1 MDEEQLDLL
10 GNPTEGGATKA
21 LQQNLQQGVA
31 EGVQQPIQ
39 EAITQAQDGLGQV
52 VQQGTEAVQNA
63 IPRTQDGAVDTEAI
77 NQVLPEGV
85 QLPQQQPVQAEET
98 GDTLTDEDLQRILDT
113 AGEEGEFQPNVF
125 TETGA
130 AVVGGALDAV
140 DSVTGF
146 GELVGDT
153 LKQGVNSI
161 MGNPTDPTQDI
172 FHEDYVHR
180 EIGWLDIP
188 EHWKPENHTG
198 LGNFTRGLVEF
209 GLLTW
214 ATAGV
219 GGAAGAG
226 LKGATKGIPLVGGTL
241 RSANAAVKGN
251 KTLQFLSKGAKISA
265 EGGVADLMSSSSE
278 MGNLANLAE
287 EWVPWLAP
295 DIMKAVAVREGD
307 NPWLARVKTVTAGA
321 GMNHVGHL
329 VGALGKGLWRSVDEV
344 RAGKS
349 VDEANIKGTETY
361 YEQMD
366 LELKLDEAHSTQEA
380 TELFIQGEGLGK
392 ADPMEEYVRRHSS
405 QDSID
410 IYFDPNTDA
419 ATRDAIFKSATKIGA
434 SKNDAWNPVAYLSD
448 ADGRVPR
455 KTPNAKVN
463 PELYSPP
470 ERATIRADVDGAVK
484 NVGESQLKLFEDGK
498 YRGHTPIMT
507 SPALKAYSKNKTK
520 WKNFLNKATREIT
533 QSAFS
538 DLDNRLDWNKLKASI
553 EELSGPMIRR
563 IEDLKS
569 GENVDLV
576 EYFKKSLLED
586 PNNERWYID
595 DGNKIK
601 TINPAKKGANVLVLH
616 ALAGMASDI
625 AEGAYHQGSK
635 VSMKAQMDMVVD
647 ATKLILI
654 ENKKFN
660 VMWGLDG
667 KQQQWG
673 FDLPESVKKATKL
686 KLENIDEQME
696 EYWKA
701 LDDLR
706 KGNDWKTMSALMELN
721 MLSDGS
727 VRTIADIH
735 EYLRSVRRGGEM
747 DGIVIR
753 GKAYEA
759 VKGVFYNSILSSPRT
774 IRKAGIGT
782 NMIAMLRPWSAYF
795 GAIAGDYLPWAKKLS
810 KEDRWMAAVQIDSMA
825 RAWRESLFMAKRN
838 WDLGVSR
845 KNQDY
850 AQKFDIE
857 SDLAHWQS
865 MEKYHEMFG
874 SEGEKRAY
882 RWINGVV
889 NMNTSPLMKY
899 SANAMGA
906 GDALARTIIGR
917 QFMAKKA
924 AQDAAK
930 NFDFANS
937 TLDDFKNLIANS
949 EENFRREI
957 FAKNEDGVWIVK
969 DKAASMAGDEAAMTK
984 GLENNWKGF
993 EMIAGIKG
1001 MEHFFPFVRTGVNF
1015 LDLTFQHTY
1024 LNTFRGKWKDLVV
1037 RPGRRG
1043 GKIDD
1048 AVMRK
1053 YGLQPEDVA
1062 GEIALMQ
1069 GRMAMGTAFTGV
1081 ATIAALGGFI
1091 TGDLPVSDKDRK
1103 HWRLNKIQPHSF
1115 RVPTG
1120 DGYTYVSYKE
1130 LEMFKPFLSTMANIT
1145 AYSGELGGSNTEEM
1159 IMQMAFATSA
1169 LIVEQSMLSGMGDLA
1184 QIMDVSQFSATEIQN
1199 VIARI
1204 VRSQIPYSS
1213 LSADFHA
1220 AFDGTQRE
1228 ANTIWEKIIQRDVLF
1243 RRMNK
1248 PKFDIFSK
1256 GNKAKEIYYGTEEP
1270 LMKLFNTMTGW
1281 GITYVEGDLVKETLH
1296 DIGYNVPEITDVIG
1310 DINLNSNQKSKL
1322 SELLSEG
1329 NLQKDLEW
1337 LIKSKAFQNELAAF
1351 KKNGY
1356 QESDGWR
1363 KEKAIFFKAID
1374 KIVAKHKKIAIHK
1387 LLQGYPELAKQ
1398 IKLIKAKDALLKT
1411 GHGRSGGD
1419 LNTLLNY
1426 ATNP

>member
-1 MDEEQLDLL
+1 
-10 GNPTEGGATKA
+10 
-21 LQQNLQQGVA
+21 
-31 EGVQQPIQ
+31 
-39 EAITQAQDGLGQV
+39 
-52 VQQGTEAVQNA
+52 
-63 IPRTQDGAVDTEAI
+63 
-77 NQVLPEGV
+77 
-85 QLPQQQPVQAEET
+85 
-98 GDTLTDEDLQRILDT
+98 
-113 AGEEGEFQPNVF
+113 
-125 TETGA
+125 
-130 AVVGGALDAV
+130 
-140 DSVTGF
+140 
-146 GELVGDT
+146 
-153 LKQGVNSI
+153 

-172 FHEDYVHR
+172 FHEDYNHR
-180 EIGWLDIP
+180 DIGWLDIP

-349 VDEANIKGTETY
+349 IDEANIKGTETY

-366 LELKLDEAHSTQEA
+366 LELKLDEAHSTEEA

-410 IYFDPNTDA
+410 VYFDPNTDA
-419 ATRDAIFKSATKIGA
+419 ATRDAIFQTATKIGA
-434 SKNDAWNPVAYLSD
+434 SKNDAWNPIAYLSD

-455 KTPNAKVN
+455 KTPNPKVN
-463 PELYSPP
+463 PEQFSPP
-470 ERATIRADVDGAVK
+470 ERATIRADGDGAVK
-484 NVGESQLKLFEDGK
+484 NVGEGQLKLFEDGK

-533 QSAFS
+533 HSAFA
-538 DLDNRLDWNKLKASI
+538 DLDNRLDWDKLKASI
-553 EELSGPMIRR
+553 EELSGPMIRT

-569 GENVDLV
+569 GENVNLADAFR
-576 EYFKKSLLED
+576 ESMND
-586 PNNERWYID
+586 PNNRRWYID
-595 DGNKIK
+595 NGNKIE
-601 TINPAKKGANVLVLH
+601 TINPAQKGANVLVLH

-625 AEGAYHQGSK
+625 AGGAYHQGSK

-654 ENKKFN
+654 ENKKMG

-673 FDLPESVKKATKL
+673 FRIPDSVKKATETKL
-686 KLENIDEQME
+686 NLIDEQME

-706 KGNDWKTMSALMELN
+706 KGNDWKTMAALMELN

-727 VRTIADIH
+727 VRTISDIH
-735 EYLRSVRRGGEM
+735 EYLRSVRQGGKM

-753 GKAYEA
+753 GKFYESI
-759 VKGVFYNSILSSPRT
+759 KGVYYNSILSSPRT
-774 IRKAGIGT
+774 IRKAGLGT

-810 KEDRWMAAVQIDSMA
+810 KEERWMAAVQIDSMS
-825 RAWRESLFMAKRN
+825 RAWRESLMMAKRN
-838 WDLGVSR
+838 WDLGVAR
-845 KNQDY
+845 RNMDY
-850 AQKFDIE
+850 SQKFDIE
-857 SDLAHWQS
+857 GDLAHWKS
-865 MEKYHEMFG
+865 MKKYHRQFG
-874 SEGEKRAY
+874 DQWENTAY
-882 RWINGVV
+882 DWIDNIVD
-889 NMNTSPLMKY
+889 MNTSPLMKY

-937 TLDDFKNLIANS
+937 TLDDFKNLVANS

-984 GLENNWKGF
+984 GLESNWKGF
-993 EMIAGIKG
+993 ELISGIKG

-1024 LNTFRGKWKDLVV
+1024 LNTYRDKWKDLVV

-1043 GKIDD
+1043 QGVDNAILQ
-1048 AVMRK
+1048 K
-1053 YGLQPEDVA
+1053 YGLKPEDVA

-1069 GRMAMGTAFTGV
+1069 GRMAMGTSFTGV

-1091 TGDLPVSDKDRK
+1091 TGDLPISDKDRK
-1103 HWRLNKIQPHSF
+1103 HWRTNKIQPHSI

-1130 LEMFKPFLSTMANIT
+1130 LELFKPFLATMANIT
-1145 AYSGELGGSNTEEM
+1145 AYSGQLGGSTTQEM
-1159 IMQMAFATSA
+1159 LLQMGFAASA
-1169 LIVEQSMLSGMGDLA
+1169 LLVEQSMLSGMGDLA
-1184 QIMDVSQFSATEIQN
+1184 QILDVSQFSATEIQN
-1199 VIARI
+1199 VIARM

-1213 LSADFHA
+1213 LSADFHK

-1228 ANTIWEKIIQRDVLF
+1228 ANTILEKIVQRDVLF
-1243 RRMNK
+1243 RRTNPVK
-1248 PKFDIFSK
+1248 YDIFAK
-1256 GNKAKEIYYGTEEP
+1256 GNKAKEIYYGTENP
-1270 LMKLFNTMTGW
+1270 LMRLFNTMLGW
-1281 GITYVEGDLVKETLH
+1281 GVTYVEGDIVKETLH
-1296 DIGYNVPEITDVIG
+1296 DIGYNLPEITDVIG
-1310 DINLNSNQKSKL
+1310 DVNLNSAQKSKL
-1322 SELLSEG
+1322 SELLSESD
-1329 NLQKDLEW
+1329 LQKDLEW
-1337 LIKSKAFQNELAAF
+1337 LIKSKPFQRELAAF

-1363 KEKAIFFKAID
+1363 KEKASFFRAID
-1374 KIVAKHKKIAIHK
+1374 KIIKKHKKVAIHRMMHE
-1387 LLQGYPELAKQ
+1387 YPELAKQ
-1398 IKLIKAKDALLKT
+1398 IKLIKAKDALLKS

-1419 LNTLLNY
+1419 LNRLLNY

>member
-10 GNPTEGGATKA
+10 GNPTEGGATQA

-39 EAITQAQDGLGQV
+39 EAITQAQDGVSQV
-52 VQQGTEAVQNA
+52 VQQGTQAVQNA
-63 IPRTQDGAVDTEAI
+63 IPRTQDGAVDTGAI

-85 QLPQQQPVQAEET
+85 QLPEQPQQPGYTE
-98 GDTLTDEDLQRILDT
+98 DTLTDEDLQRILDS
-113 AGEEGEFQPNVF
+113 AGEDEFQPNFF

-172 FHEDYVHR
+172 FHEDYNHR
-180 EIGWLDIP
+180 DIGWLDIP

-366 LELKLDEAHSTQEA
+366 NELKLDEAHSTEEA

-392 ADPMEEYVRRHSS
+392 ADPMEEYVRRHSD

-410 IYFDPNTDA
+410 VYFDPNTDA
-419 ATRDAIFKSATKIGA
+419 ATRDAIFDMAAEEGA
-434 SKNDAWNPVAYLSD
+434 KKGDAWNPVAYLSD

-455 KTPNAKVN
+455 KTPNPKVN
-463 PELYSPP
+463 PEQFSPP
-470 ERATIRADVDGAVK
+470 ERATIRADGDGVVK
-484 NVGESQLKLFEDGK
+484 NVAEGQRKLSETGTH
-498 YRGHTPIMT
+498 RGHTPIMT
-507 SPALKAYSKNKTK
+507 SPAQKAYSKNKTK

-533 QSAFS
+533 HSAFA
-538 DLDNRLDWNKLKASI
+538 DLDNRLDWDKLKASI
-553 EELSGPMIRR
+553 EELSGPMIRT

-569 GENVDLV
+569 GENVNLADAFR
-576 EYFKKSLLED
+576 ESLND
-586 PNNERWYID
+586 PNNRRWYID
-595 DGNKIK
+595 NGNKIE
-601 TINPAKKGANVLVLH
+601 TINPAQKGANVLVLH

-625 AEGAYHQGSK
+625 AAGAYHQGSK
-635 VSMKAQMDMVVD
+635 VSMQAQMDMVVD

-654 ENKKFN
+654 ENKKMG

-673 FDLPESVKKATKL
+673 FRIPDSVKKATETKL
-686 KLENIDEQME
+686 NLIDEQME

-706 KGNDWKTMSALMELN
+706 KGNDWKTMAALMELN

-727 VRTIADIH
+727 VRTISDIH
-735 EYLRSVRRGGEM
+735 EYLRSVRQGGKM

-753 GKAYEA
+753 GKFYESI
-759 VKGVFYNSILSSPRT
+759 KGVYYNSILSSPRT
-774 IRKAGIGT
+774 IRKAVGGTTMIG
-782 NMIAMLRPWSAYF
+782 MLRPWSAYF

-810 KEDRWMAAVQIDSMA
+810 KEERWIAAVQIDSMS
-825 RAWRESLFMAKRN
+825 RAWRESLMMAKRN
-838 WDLGVSR
+838 WDLGVAR
-845 KNQDY
+845 RNMDY
-850 AQKFDIE
+850 TQKFDIE
-857 SDLAHWQS
+857 GDLAHWKS
-865 MEKYHEMFG
+865 MKKYHRQFG
-874 SEGEKRAY
+874 DQWENTAY
-882 RWINGVV
+882 DWIDGIVD
-889 NMNTSPLMKY
+889 MNTSPLMKY
-899 SANAMGA
+899 SATAMGA

-984 GLENNWKGF
+984 GLESNWKGF
-993 EMIAGIKG
+993 ELIAGIKG

-1024 LNTFRGKWKDLVV
+1024 LNTYRDKWKDLVV

-1043 GKIDD
+1043 QGVDNAILQ
-1048 AVMRK
+1048 K
-1053 YGLQPEDVA
+1053 YGLKAEDVA

-1091 TGDLPVSDKDRK
+1091 TGDLPMSDKDRK
-1103 HWRLNKIQPHSF
+1103 HWRTNKIQPHSI
-1115 RVPTG
+1115 RIPTG

-1130 LEMFKPFLSTMANIT
+1130 LELFKPFLATMANIT
-1145 AYSGELGGSNTEEM
+1145 AYSGQLGGSTTQEM
-1159 IMQMAFATSA
+1159 LLQMGFAASA
-1169 LIVEQSMLSGMGDLA
+1169 LLVEQSMLSGMGDLA
-1184 QIMDVSQFSATEIQN
+1184 QILDVSQFSATEIQN
-1199 VIARI
+1199 VIARM

-1213 LSADFHA
+1213 LSADFHK

-1228 ANTIWEKIIQRDVLF
+1228 ANTILEKIVQRDVLF
-1243 RRMNK
+1243 RRTNPVK
-1248 PKFDIFSK
+1248 YDIFAK
-1256 GNKAKEIYYGTEEP
+1256 GNKAKEIYYGTENP
-1270 LMKLFNTMTGW
+1270 LMRLFNVMLGW
-1281 GITYVEGDLVKETLH
+1281 GVTYVDGDIVKETLH
-1296 DIGYNVPEITDVIG
+1296 DIGYNLPEITDVIG
-1310 DINLNSNQKSKL
+1310 DVNLNSAQKSKL
-1322 SELLSEG
+1322 SELLSESD
-1329 NLQKDLEW
+1329 LQKDLEW
-1337 LIKSKAFQNELAAF
+1337 LIKSKPFQRELAAF

-1363 KEKAIFFKAID
+1363 KEKASFFRAID
-1374 KIVAKHKKIAIHK
+1374 KVIKKHKKVAIHRMMHE
-1387 LLQGYPELAKQ
+1387 YPELAKQ
-1398 IKLIKAKDALLKT
+1398 IKLIKAKDALLKS

-1419 LNTLLNY
+1419 LNRLLNY

>member
-10 GNPTEGGATKA
+10 GNPTEGGATQA

-39 EAITQAQDGLGQV
+39 EAITQAQDGVSQV
-52 VQQGTEAVQNA
+52 VQQGAQAVQNA
-63 IPRTQDGAVDTEAI
+63 IPRTQDGAVDTGAI

-85 QLPQQQPVQAEET
+85 QLPEQPQQPGYPEGA
-98 GDTLTDEDLQRILDT
+98 LTDEDYQRALDT
-113 AGEEGEFQPNVF
+113 VGEEGEFEPNFF

-172 FHEDYVHR
+172 FHEDYNHR
-180 EIGWLDIP
+180 DIGWLDIP

-349 VDEANIKGTETY
+349 IDEANIKGTETY

-366 LELKLDEAHSTQEA
+366 LELKLDEAHSTEEA

-410 IYFDPNTDA
+410 VYFDPNTDA
-419 ATRDAIFKSATKIGA
+419 ATRDAIFQTATKIGA
-434 SKNDAWNPVAYLSD
+434 SKNDAWNPIAYLSD

-455 KTPNAKVN
+455 KTPNPKVN
-463 PELYSPP
+463 PEQFSPP
-470 ERATIRADVDGAVK
+470 ERATIRADGDGAVK
-484 NVGESQLKLFEDGK
+484 NVGEGQLKLFEDGK

-533 QSAFS
+533 HSAFA
-538 DLDNRLDWNKLKASI
+538 DLDNRLDWDKLKASI
-553 EELSGPMIRR
+553 EELSGPMIRT

-569 GENVDLV
+569 GENVNLADAFR
-576 EYFKKSLLED
+576 ESMND
-586 PNNERWYID
+586 PNNRRWYID
-595 DGNKIK
+595 NGNKIE
-601 TINPAKKGANVLVLH
+601 TINPAQKGANVLVLH

-625 AEGAYHQGSK
+625 AAGAYHQGSK

-654 ENKKFN
+654 ENKKMG

-673 FDLPESVKKATKL
+673 FRIPDSVKKATETKL
-686 KLENIDEQME
+686 NLIDEQME

-706 KGNDWKTMSALMELN
+706 KGNDWKTMAALMELN

-727 VRTIADIH
+727 VRTISDIH
-735 EYLRSVRRGGEM
+735 EYLRSVRQGGKM

-753 GKAYEA
+753 GKFYESI
-759 VKGVFYNSILSSPRT
+759 KGVYYNSILSSPRT
-774 IRKAGIGT
+774 IRKAGLGT

-810 KEDRWMAAVQIDSMA
+810 KEERWMAAVQIDSMS
-825 RAWRESLFMAKRN
+825 RAWRESLMMAKRN
-838 WDLGVSR
+838 WDLGVAR
-845 KNQDY
+845 RNMDY
-850 AQKFDIE
+850 SQKFDIE
-857 SDLAHWQS
+857 GDLAHWKS
-865 MEKYHEMFG
+865 MKKYHRQFG
-874 SEGEKRAY
+874 DQWENTAY
-882 RWINGVV
+882 DWIDNIVD
-889 NMNTSPLMKY
+889 MNTSPLMKY

-937 TLDDFKNLIANS
+937 TLDDFKNLVANS

-984 GLENNWKGF
+984 GLESNWKGF
-993 EMIAGIKG
+993 ELISGIKG

-1024 LNTFRGKWKDLVV
+1024 LNTYRDKWKDLVV

-1043 GKIDD
+1043 QGVDN
-1048 AVMRK
+1048 AVLQK
-1053 YGLQPEDVA
+1053 YGLKPEDVA

-1069 GRMAMGTAFTGV
+1069 GRMAMGTSFTGV

-1091 TGDLPVSDKDRK
+1091 TGDLPISDKDRK
-1103 HWRLNKIQPHSF
+1103 HWRTNKIQPHSI

-1130 LEMFKPFLSTMANIT
+1130 LELFKPFLATMANIT
-1145 AYSGELGGSNTEEM
+1145 AYSGQLGGSTTQEM
-1159 IMQMAFATSA
+1159 LLQMGFAASA
-1169 LIVEQSMLSGMGDLA
+1169 LLVEQSMLSGMGDLA
-1184 QIMDVSQFSATEIQN
+1184 QILDVSQFSATEIQN
-1199 VIARI
+1199 VIARM

-1213 LSADFHA
+1213 LSADFHK

-1228 ANTIWEKIIQRDVLF
+1228 ANTILEKIVQRDVLF
-1243 RRMNK
+1243 RRTNPVK
-1248 PKFDIFSK
+1248 YDIFAK
-1256 GNKAKEIYYGTEEP
+1256 GNKAKEIYYGTENP
-1270 LMKLFNTMTGW
+1270 LMRLFNTMLGW
-1281 GITYVEGDLVKETLH
+1281 GVTYVEGDIVKETLH
-1296 DIGYNVPEITDVIG
+1296 DIGYNLPEITDVIG
-1310 DINLNSNQKSKL
+1310 DVNLNSAQKSKL
-1322 SELLSEG
+1322 SELLSESD
-1329 NLQKDLEW
+1329 LQKDLEW
-1337 LIKSKAFQNELAAF
+1337 LIKSKPFQRELAAF

-1363 KEKAIFFKAID
+1363 KEKASFFRAID
-1374 KIVAKHKKIAIHK
+1374 KIIKKHKKVAIHRMMHE
-1387 LLQGYPELAKQ
+1387 YPELAKQ
-1398 IKLIKAKDALLKT
+1398 IKLIKAKDALLKS

-1419 LNTLLNY
+1419 LNRLLNY